1 MMLKFNQ
8 LYGKPECCLQPIT
21 MLDNMVTRRF
31 KHEDQMKQWYRSL
44 DVPENCEDEALKLS
58 FVQLAKRYHPDSGSP
73 EASASKFMEI
83 ENAYR
88 QIRKARME
96 QKETSTHLPE
106 VEEFDIRHTAPQHRH
121 YLTYN
126 VGVGTYS
133 KREKLYAA
141 HRAQKAVDN
150 VIEHRLKKLQ
160 AEERSTLAGKD
171 KERAKVKTHQT
182 PRLQS
187 VRVYRWNPE
196 KPNVKPYMQQFA
208 VDLNKCGTMV
218 LDVLALI
225 KAQHD
230 PTLAYR
236 RSCREGICGSCSM
249 NINGVNTLACLTKV
263 PESPKPIVI
272 YPLPH
277 SYVIRDLITDM
288 EQFLKQYQSIQP
300 YLKRPGEENF
310 IGIRQILQSPRDRDK
325 LNGSYECILCACCSF
340 SCPPYW
346 WLGDKFLG
354 PATLLQAY
362 RWIIDSRD
370 MEHKERLGKLRDFYS
385 VYRCHTIFN
394 CTKTCPKGLSPGRAI
409 AQIKRLLAGL
419 TKKERPDMETPI
431 PHPCNGEDI
440 YQCREE

>member
-171 KERAKVKTHQT
+171 KERAKDIKTQFGMDRLVEDLIQDAMKKGEFSNLPGRGKPLKENTNLRNPYVDFVTYKLNEILVENGFTPEWIQLHKEIREETQWLRKQLIEKRNEVGPSPLNNTDKATWNKIIENLKSVTKRVNNKIDKYNLLVPILQKQMTHVKLENLANEVLSMT
-182 PRLQS
+182 PKKKISNRTNCENMNS
-187 VRVYRWNPE
+187 IFD
-196 KPNVKPYMQQFA
+196 VKE
-208 VDLNKCGTMV
+208 NN
-218 LDVLALI
+218 
-225 KAQHD
+225 
-230 PTLAYR
+230 
-236 RSCREGICGSCSM
+236 EGILD
-249 NINGVNTLACLTKV
+249 ILT
-263 PESPKPIVI
+263 S
-272 YPLPH
+272 
-277 SYVIRDLITDM
+277 
-288 EQFLKQYQSIQP
+288 FLSK
-300 YLKRPGEENF
+300 
-310 IGIRQILQSPRDRDK
+310 
-325 LNGSYECILCACCSF
+325 SF
-340 SCPPYW
+340 Y
-346 WLGDKFLG
+346 
-354 PATLLQAY
+354 
-362 RWIIDSRD
+362 
-370 MEHKERLGKLRDFYS
+370 
-385 VYRCHTIFN
+385 
-394 CTKTCPKGLSPGRAI
+394 
-409 AQIKRLLAGL
+409 
-419 TKKERPDMETPI
+419 KK
-431 PHPCNGEDI
+431 
-440 YQCREE
+440 

>member
-1 MMLKFNQ
+1 MKGCFQLTSMFNLATTSYANQ
-8 LYGKPECCLQPIT
+8 FKSAIILPLCRRVACKCSHHQSRIFSSSEKRADKANEKKPPDEK
-21 MLDNMVTRRF
+21 DNPV
-31 KHEDQMKQWYRSL
+31 
-44 DVPENCEDEALKLS
+44 
-58 FVQLAKRYHPDSGSP
+58 
-73 EASASKFMEI
+73 
-83 ENAYR
+83 
-88 QIRKARME
+88 
-96 QKETSTHLPE
+96 
-106 VEEFDIRHTAPQHRH
+106 
-121 YLTYN
+121 
-126 VGVGTYS
+126 
-133 KREKLYAA
+133 AA
-141 HRAQKAVDN
+141 
-150 VIEHRLKKLQ
+150 
-160 AEERSTLAGKD
+160 
-171 KERAKVKTHQT
+171 ERALIEQCKMTPEMLQT
-182 PRLQS
+182 PRLQT

-218 LDVLALI
+218 LDMLALI

-230 PTLAYR
+230 PTLSYR
-236 RSCREGICGSCSM
+236 RSCREGICGCCSM

-263 PESPKPIVI
+263 PESSKPIVI

-277 SYVIRDLITDM
+277 CYVIRDLITDM
-288 EQFLKQYQSIQP
+288 EQFLKQYQTIQP

-310 IGIRQILQSPRDRDK
+310 IGIRQILQSPRDRKK
-325 LNGSYECILCACCSF
+325 LNGAYECVLCACCSY

-370 MEHKERLGKLRDFYS
+370 MEHKERLSKLRDFYS

-394 CTKTCPKGLSPGRAI
+394 CTKTCPKGLNPGRAI